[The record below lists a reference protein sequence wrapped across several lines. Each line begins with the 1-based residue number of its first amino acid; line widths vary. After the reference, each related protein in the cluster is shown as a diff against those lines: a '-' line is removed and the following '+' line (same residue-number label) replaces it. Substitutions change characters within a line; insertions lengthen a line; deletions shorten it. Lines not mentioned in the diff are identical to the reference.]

1 MKIAFLHEDS
11 ERETF
16 MYKPEGFEVDGNE
29 HMVYMLKK
37 SLYDLRRTRRQ
48 WYKKF
53 DSFMMSQCHKR
64 IEAKHCTYICQFSC
78 GNFIILLYFVDDRLI
93 IRQNVNLISKLKEEL
108 SKSFDMKNLSS
119 MR

>member
-37 SLYDLRRTRRQ
+37 SLYDLKQAHTQ

-53 DSFMMSQCHKR
+53 DLFMMRTAIRGQK
-64 IEAKHCTYICQFSC
+64 
-78 GNFIILLYFVDDRLI
+78 LI
-93 IRQNVNLISKLKEEL
+93 IVYTFVKIS
-108 SKSFDMKNLSS
+108 
-119 MR
+119 